1 MSLNFVDKV
10 KQLKKE
16 SNWSSDFSP
25 ISENPFSISV
35 LVIQVCLGVTVY
47 SQRRLH
53 ILEKQLNLIYEMV

>member
-10 KQLKKE
+10 KQLKEE

-53 ILEKQLNLIYEMV
+53 I